1 MLQPGARSLA
11 PSPAAPVAAGPRP
24 RRSRAE
30 NREGTVPSAS
40 PEGWPDGGLS
50 RYTGIV
56 YLRRVIRSFADET
69 TRDLFSSVNSKAA
82 RGIPNTAWRAAQRK
96 LKQLDLVATLDALN
110 IPPENDLHALKGDQ
124 AGRHAIR
131 VNDQYRITFRWE
143 GHDAFDVRCEDYH

>member
-1 MLQPGARSLA
+1 M
-11 PSPAAPVAAGPRP
+11 
-24 RRSRAE
+24 
-30 NREGTVPSAS
+30 
-40 PEGWPDGGLS
+40 
-50 RYTGIV
+50 
-56 YLRRVIRSFADET
+56 IRSFADET

-82 RGIPNTAWRAAQRK
+82 RRIPNTAWRAAQRK